1 MNLIATG
8 LAWLGLVALALWLV
22 CRLFPAA
29 GGTPVEGEP
38 DGGGDEPQLR

>member
-1 MNLIATG
+1 MNLIAAG

-29 GGTPVEGEP
+29 GGSAPPPEP
-38 DGGGDEPQLR
+38 EVDDHHVR